1 MADSEAVRQRRRR
14 LHVAGDHRLCRAAR
28 CEAARGQ
35 VDTVNGTAPDDAAFG
50 GGCGAGVI
58 DGLELEDF
66 DPMWPQLDY
75 TLALAMRFDRGEA
88 VAVHLRPALEY
99 LSRVASWQQTS
110 RALRQGVS

>member
-1 MADSEAVRQRRRR
+1 MADAVS
-14 LHVAGDHRLCRAAR
+14 A
-28 CEAARGQ
+28 
-35 VDTVNGTAPDDAAFG
+35 
-50 GGCGAGVI
+50 VI

>member
-28 CEAARGQ
+28 CEAARGL
-35 VDTVNGTAPDDAAFG
+35 DASNPHPDDGLPSVADAVS
-50 GGCGAGVI
+50 AVI

-88 VAVHLRPALEY
+88 VSTYLRPALEY
-99 LSRVASWQQTS
+99 LSRVASWQQTN